1 MGTDIEPVPVTGLA
15 ANFSPMP
22 RMAPPP
28 LGKTIAGAEVEKAS
42 CPGPDRADSDCI
54 EPRLSAMEPSPSA
67 CVHGVWP
74 MAADLRS
81 QIVVAECLILARR
94 PLRRRD
100 GSVTRWDAG
109 SSRRGSRHFP
119 QPVMDYLDG
128 RVHLRNGLAALH
140 PLGDVGGETDL
151 NT

>member
-1 MGTDIEPVPVTGLA
+1 MVR
-15 ANFSPMP
+15 SW
-22 RMAPPP
+22 
-28 LGKTIAGAEVEKAS
+28 
-42 CPGPDRADSDCI
+42 RAVDQ
-54 EPRLSAMEPSPSA
+54 M
-67 CVHGVWP
+67 VKP
-74 MAADLRS
+74 MAADPQPLT
-81 QIVVAECLILARR
+81 VFAECLILARR

-109 SSRRGSRHFP
+109 SLRRDSRHFP

-128 RVHLRNGLAALH
+128 RVRLRNGLATLY